1 MTASTVPA
9 VKVRYSFRPYFLPDN
24 KLLLKQTVSID
35 GEPYSL
41 VTKENGE
48 HQERHVRL
56 SYDVRDL
63 LALYRAV
70 FAARRGQL

>member
-1 MTASTVPA
+1 MVVSTEQ
-9 VKVRYSFRPYFLPDN
+9 KVRYSFRPYFLPDN
-24 KLLLKQTVSID
+24 KLLLKQTISVD

-41 VTKENGE
+41 VTKEDGE

-56 SYDVRDL
+56 SYDVREL
-63 LALYRAV
+63 VQLIRAI